1 VHILLVGLN
10 HRTAPVQI
18 REQLAFSDCNLRMA
32 LEELNH
38 SSGAI
43 PPRLAPPSRPPA
55 TQEATLR
62 ESTLQEGVIESVIL
76 STCNRLEIYAV
87 APAIQAGWTAV
98 ERFLSRVQGIPQE
111 ELRPH
116 LYRLAD
122 DQAVEHLM
130 RVACGLDSQILGEA
144 QILGQV
150 NQAFQT
156 AQRAGNTGPILSH
169 LFAYALHAG
178 KRARHETPL
187 GRTVTSVS
195 HAAVKLARAI
205 AGDLAHKRVLLVG
218 AGAIMETTV
227 KALDHHQV
235 QEIAC
240 INRTYARAEA
250 LARLAGGRAFNW
262 RHLPQALAWAD
273 VVITGTSAPHTVIH
287 APEVESILPQRQG
300 RPLVFVDI
308 AVPRDV
314 AQEVEKLPL
323 VQRQDIDDLQASLD
337 ENLAQRQ
344 AAIPAVEGIIQE
356 EVAHFQGWQRGRQV
370 VPVVVA
376 LRQQIQALAQAELEQ
391 ALAQMPDLAP
401 REEQIVTKLVHR
413 LVNKILHQPTVRL
426 KARAAQGDGPEY
438 AQALSHLFALAEMEP
453 REHRPSNH
461 NGASTIPPA
470 PTPSTPG
477 RQHRPE
483 GSRMSV
489 SRNGRSVHD
498 VP

>member
-1 VHILLVGLN
+1 MHILLVGLN
-10 HRTAPVQI
+10 HRTAPVQL
-18 REQLAFSDCNLRMA
+18 REQLSFHDCNLRMA
-32 LEELNH
+32 LEELNG
-38 SSGAI
+38 SQGPT
-43 PPRLAPPSRPPA
+43 PPRLTLPPPSLSPP
-55 TQEATLR
+55 TLP
-62 ESTLQEGVIESVIL
+62 SAIQESVIL

-87 APAIQAGWTAV
+87 APAVQEGWEAV
-98 ERFLSRVQGIPQE
+98 EHFLSRVQGIPQE
-111 ELRPH
+111 TLAPH

-156 AQRAGNTGPILSH
+156 AQHARNTGPILSH
-169 LFAYALHAG
+169 LFAHAIHAG
-178 KRARHETPL
+178 KRARHETAL

-195 HAAVKLARAI
+195 HAAVRLAQSI

-227 KALDHHQV
+227 KALEHHQV
-235 QEIAC
+235 QELAC
-240 INRTYARAEA
+240 VNRTYARAEA
-250 LARLAGGRAFNW
+250 LARLAGGRAFHW
-262 RHLPQALAWAD
+262 YHLPQALAWAD
-273 VVITGTSAPHTVIH
+273 VVISGTGAPHTVIH
-287 APEVESILPQRQG
+287 RPVVESILPQRQG

-314 AQEVEKLPL
+314 AEEVEELPR

-337 ENLAQRQ
+337 ENLAQRR
-344 AAIPAVEGIIQE
+344 AAIPAVEAIIRE
-356 EVAHFQGWQRGRQV
+356 ETAHFQEWQRGRQV

-376 LRQQIQALAQAELEQ
+376 LRQQVQAIAQQELGH
-391 ALAQMPDLAP
+391 ALAQMPDLDP

-438 AQALSHLFALAEMEP
+438 AQVLSHLFALTEIESRELAP
-453 REHRPSNH
+453 RPPSH
-461 NGASTIPPA
+461 NGGPPA
-470 PTPSTPG
+470 TPG
-477 RQHRPE
+477 HHR
-483 GSRMSV
+483 SAVTSL
-489 SRNGRSVHD
+489 NGQSGHDRS
-498 VP
+498 

>member
-1 VHILLVGLN
+1 MHILLVGLN

-18 REQLAFSDCNLRMA
+18 REQLSFNDCNLRMA
-32 LEELNH
+32 LEELNG
-38 SSGAI
+38 SQGPA
-43 PPRLAPPSRPPA
+43 PPRLTLSSPALPSA
-55 TQEATLR
+55 IQ
-62 ESTLQEGVIESVIL
+62 ESVIL

-87 APAIQAGWTAV
+87 APAIQEGWEAV
-98 ERFLSRVQGIPQE
+98 ERFLSQVQGIPGE
-111 ELRPH
+111 SLAPH

-156 AQRAGNTGPILSH
+156 AQHAGNTGPILSH
-169 LFAYALHAG
+169 LFAYAIHAG
-178 KRARHETPL
+178 KRARHETAL

-195 HAAVKLARAI
+195 HAAVRLAQSI

-227 KALDHHQV
+227 KALQHHQV
-235 QEIAC
+235 QEVAC
-240 INRTYARAEA
+240 INRTHARAQA

-262 RHLPQALAWAD
+262 YHLPQALAWAD
-273 VVITGTSAPHTVIH
+273 VVISGTGAPHTVIH
-287 APEVESILPQRQG
+287 RPVVESILPQRQG

-314 AQEVEKLPL
+314 AEEVGELPR

-344 AAIPAVEGIIQE
+344 AAIPAVEAIIQE
-356 EVAHFQGWQRGRQV
+356 ETAHFQEWQRGRQV

-376 LRQQIQALAQAELEQ
+376 LRQQVQAIAQQELEHALAQLPN
-391 ALAQMPDLAP
+391 LDP
-401 REEQIVTKLVHR
+401 REEQVVTKLVHR

-438 AQALSHLFALAEMEP
+438 AQALSHLFALTETEP
-453 REHRPSNH
+453 PERALSAPGRNGTAPVPPGRHRPAITSL
-461 NGASTIPPA
+461 NGKS
-470 PTPSTPG
+470 G
-477 RQHRPE
+477 HD
-483 GSRMSV
+483 
-489 SRNGRSVHD
+489 RS
-498 VP
+498 